1 LKLDGRVEF
10 SVYVDYAHTPDALE
24 NLLRT
29 VRSFA
34 RRGQRIVLL
43 FGCGGDRDKYK
54 RAIMGRV
61 ATSMADFVIVTS
73 DNSRSERPIDI
84 ISDIVAGIDYD
95 GHYTVIEDRRDAIE
109 YAIKN
114 AHRGDIILLAGKGH
128 EVYEIDSSGRKPF
141 SEKEIVR
148 EFVSKYYF

>member
-1 LKLDGRVEF
+1 
-10 SVYVDYAHTPDALE
+10 
-24 NLLRT
+24 
-29 VRSFA
+29 
-34 RRGQRIVLL
+34 
-43 FGCGGDRDKYK
+43 
-54 RAIMGRV
+54 M
-61 ATSMADFVIVTS
+61 
-73 DNSRSERPIDI
+73 
-84 ISDIVAGIDYD
+84 
-95 GHYTVIEDRRDAIE
+95 IEDRRDAIE